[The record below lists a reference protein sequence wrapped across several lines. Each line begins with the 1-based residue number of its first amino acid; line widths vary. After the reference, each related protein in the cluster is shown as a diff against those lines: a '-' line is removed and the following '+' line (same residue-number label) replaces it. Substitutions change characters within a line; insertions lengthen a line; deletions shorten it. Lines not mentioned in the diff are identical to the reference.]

1 MAEPIPTR
9 AALRDDRSVGD
20 LVTQTVRDITRLV
33 RCELDLAKA
42 ELRSDARRIGLAAIL
57 LAMAGFAGCLVL
69 VLLCFAFAYGLMAL
83 GIWPW
88 AAFLIVA
95 GVCVVLAGAA
105 IALVAHKVKAMTGLR
120 QTRQTVQA
128 DLAILRREDPSAV
141 RAGKAG

>member
-9 AALRDDRSVGD
+9 AAFRDDRSIGD
-20 LVTQTVRDITRLV
+20 LVTHTVRDLTHLV

-57 LAMAGFAGCLVL
+57 LAMAGFAGGLVL
-69 VLLCFAFAYGLMAL
+69 VLLCFAFAYGLMAV
-83 GIWPW
+83 GIWSW

-120 QTRQTVQA
+120 QTKQTVQA
-128 DLAILRREDPSAV
+128 GLAILHREGSSAV
-141 RAGKAG
+141 PAGKVG